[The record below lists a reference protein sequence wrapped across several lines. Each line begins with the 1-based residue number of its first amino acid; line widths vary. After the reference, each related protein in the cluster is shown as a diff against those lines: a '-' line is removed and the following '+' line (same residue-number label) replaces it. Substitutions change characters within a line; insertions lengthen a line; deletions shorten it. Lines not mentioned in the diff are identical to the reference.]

1 MWQNE
6 LTGDRHGT
14 GKWRGG
20 FGGIYKVEY
29 RHGCEAAEV
38 GQGHFD
44 YATPT
49 GLFGGG
55 SPPPSSPR
63 VRHKD
68 GTVEDIDVNV
78 FWTVKDGDV
87 YEQEM
92 QGGGGYGDPLERDPE
107 MVQKDVD
114 DEFVTIEEAKEAH
127 GVILKPM
134 AEQPW
139 RWEVN
144 YEATEEERKRLKS

>member
-1 MWQNE
+1 
-6 LTGDRHGT
+6 
-14 GKWRGG
+14 
-20 FGGIYKVEY
+20 
-29 RHGCEAAEV
+29 
-38 GQGHFD
+38 
-44 YATPT
+44 
-49 GLFGGG
+49 
-55 SPPPSSPR
+55 
-63 VRHKD
+63 
-68 GTVEDIDVNV
+68 VEDIDVNV

-114 DEFVTIEEAKEAH
+114 DDFVTVEKAREDY

-139 RWEVN
+139 RWEVD
-144 YEATEEERKRLKS
+144 YEGTEEERKRRKSQKK